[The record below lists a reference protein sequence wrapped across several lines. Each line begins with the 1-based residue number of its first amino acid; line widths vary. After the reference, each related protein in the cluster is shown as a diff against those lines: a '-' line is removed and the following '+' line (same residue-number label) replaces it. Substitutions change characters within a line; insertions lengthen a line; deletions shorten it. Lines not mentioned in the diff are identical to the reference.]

1 MDTPDFPLWAGGFS
15 AHFRRL
21 RRSNGATLHQL
32 EALFGSWV
40 GPFRLA
46 PREEKD
52 FSRQR
57 CWTLRLVFWTFLWQV
72 AQAGSSCREAIR
84 QAQSLCQR
92 LGHKA
97 PPDENSPYCTARA
110 KLPLEQLDEIH
121 RAVVADTEKALA
133 SKQLWCGLTVRLVDA
148 TTVLAA
154 DTPQNQAA
162 FPQHPSQKPGCG
174 FPILRL
180 IGLFSLA
187 TGLFLAWSTAAWG
200 TSELAMLQSLWEHLR
215 PGQLLVGDR
224 AFGNWVTLA
233 QCLGY
238 RLHGVFRLRGHRRS
252 DWRRGKRL
260 SKNERLVQWAKP
272 ANRPPYL
279 SQSQWAALPELLTLR
294 LVRVFVTEPG
304 FRTRRLIVV
313 TTLLDSELY
322 PPSALAQLYR
332 RRWNMELSLRH
343 LKTTLQME
351 QLSCKTPNNL
361 QRELWMHFCIHN
373 LVRRLMFEAAAKA
386 NVPLDRI
393 SFAGALAATRRYA
406 EALLQARTGRQRKA
420 LREQLY
426 RVLAA
431 DLVPER
437 PARRE
442 PRAVKKRPK
451 SYPRLSF
458 PRRKFRQ
465 NLERRHSGRCKSK
478 RNYPNYRPL
487 K

>member
-1 MDTPDFPLWAGGFS
+1 
-15 AHFRRL
+15 
-21 RRSNGATLHQL
+21 L
-32 EALFGSWV
+32 E
-40 GPFRLA
+40 
-46 PREEKD
+46 
-52 FSRQR
+52 
-57 CWTLRLVFWTFLWQV
+57 
-72 AQAGSSCREAIR
+72 
-84 QAQSLCQR
+84 
-92 LGHKA
+92 
-97 PPDENSPYCTARA
+97 
-110 KLPLEQLDEIH
+110 EIH
-121 RAVVADTEKALA
+121 RAVVTDTEKAVA
-133 SKQLWCGLTVRLVDA
+133 SKELWCGLSVRVVDA
-148 TTVLAA
+148 TTVLAP
-154 DTPQNQAA
+154 DTPQNQAT

-187 TGLFLAWSTAAWG
+187 TGLFLAWSTASWD

-215 PGQLLVGDR
+215 PNQVLLGDR
-224 AFGNWVTLA
+224 VFGNWVTLA

-238 RLHGVFRLRGHRRS
+238 RVDGVFRLRGHRRS

-260 SKNERLVQWAKP
+260 SKDQRLVQWTKP
-272 ANRPPYL
+272 PKRPPYL
-279 SQSQWAALPELLTLR
+279 SQAQWAALPELLTVR
-294 LVRVFVTEPG
+294 LVRVFVTQPG

-313 TTLLDSELY
+313 TTLLDAQLY
-322 PPSALAQLYR
+322 PPSALAQLYH
-332 RRWNMELSLRH
+332 RRWNMELSLRN

-361 QRELWMHFCIHN
+361 QRELWMHLCLHN

-386 NVPLDRI
+386 SVPLDRI

-406 EALLQARTGRQRKA
+406 EALLQAHTRRQRRA
-420 LREQLY
+420 LLQELH

-458 PRRKFRQ
+458 PRKKFRQ
-465 NLERRHSGRCKSK
+465 NLERRHCGRFKSK
-478 RNYPNYRPL
+478 SNSSKL
-487 K
+487 STS